1 MIGEGWAELPG
12 MLVRLG
18 AAIVLALPVGWEREH
33 RQHSPGL
40 RTFPL
45 VSMGACAFLL
55 IGQYA
60 FRDHLDAEAR
70 VFQALLSGIG
80 FIGGGAILTARA
92 EVHGLATAASLWV
105 TAGIG
110 AAAAYRLYGLA
121 AVLSLTTLAALD
133 VLKPL
138 KEHPEKADAPPRER
152 K

>member
-12 MLVRLG
+12 MLIRLG
-18 AAIVLALPVGWEREH
+18 VAVVLALPVGWERKH
-33 RQHSPGL
+33 REHSPGL

-45 VSMGACAFLL
+45 VAMGACAFLL

-60 FRDHLDAEAR
+60 FRDDLDAEAR

-80 FIGGGAILTARA
+80 FIGGGAILKGRA
-92 EVHGLATAASLWV
+92 AVHGLATAVSLWV

-121 AVLSLTTLAALD
+121 AILSLITLGALHW
-133 VLKPL
+133 LHPL
-138 KEHPEKADAPPRER
+138 LEPPGGGEAPPRER
-152 K
+152 S